1 MEREGGSALGA
12 ATAEPPPRPVR
23 KRKKSRGKQVIVA
36 VRSVPW
42 KRIVVW
48 TSALVLFFG
57 ITVGVL
63 FAGSSDEIAAGVT
76 VAGVD
81 VSGMNEAEASAFLAE
96 KYESVASKALVV
108 TVAGKSFEIAPA
120 DVEAEVDWNRFAAEA
135 QDEGSWPMPFR
146 GIKRLALRLT
156 GSDVDPAAEVYEPA
170 LAAKLDAI
178 AKGYDRA
185 GRNAAIKLSGLDP
198 VLVEA
203 REGRALNRREAGDSI
218 VHALAHFERTPLALP
233 VAVAQPDVTSE
244 ELAPV
249 MDQVRTALSGSVRFG
264 WKNAHWVV
272 RPQQMA
278 ELLRLPA
285 NGRSDLQVGGPE
297 ANRYF
302 NGLARAVNRTP
313 REASFK
319 VAADEVHVRVV
330 PSGAGRK
337 LDAAATAKALLAGAL
352 STQRREA
359 SLVVVESPP
368 ALTTAKAKAMG
379 VTRVLASFYTPY
391 SGTFDRITNLQLATR
406 LINGTTLA
414 GGQTFSFNDVVGP
427 RTEKRGFRVAP
438 TIMDNEYKDALGGGV
453 SQVATT
459 VFNAAWEA
467 GLDLTVRRAHSL
479 YISRYPL
486 GRDATVNYPDVNL
499 EFIND
504 TKNWVVMRGENG
516 ETGITIRILG
526 APTNRHVESV
536 AGPLKSTGK
545 PKVER
550 VPDPTMHVGERVIED
565 EGEPSRQVTV
575 TRTVYQGDKVLYEE
589 TFTTYYHSEPRI
601 VRVGT
606 IPVAPPPPPPPANP
620 PAPPPPPPGTG
631 GTTTGPTTTN
641 PRPR

>member
-1 MEREGGSALGA
+1 
-12 ATAEPPPRPVR
+12 
-23 KRKKSRGKQVIVA
+23 
-36 VRSVPW
+36 
-42 KRIVVW
+42 
-48 TSALVLFFG
+48 
-57 ITVGVL
+57 
-63 FAGSSDEIAAGVT
+63 
-76 VAGVD
+76 
-81 VSGMNEAEASAFLAE
+81 
-96 KYESVASKALVV
+96 
-108 TVAGKSFEIAPA
+108 
-120 DVEAEVDWNRFAAEA
+120 
-135 QDEGSWPMPFR
+135 
-146 GIKRLALRLT
+146 
-156 GSDVDPAAEVYEPA
+156 
-170 LAAKLDAI
+170 
-178 AKGYDRA
+178 
-185 GRNAAIKLSGLDP
+185 
-198 VLVEA
+198 
-203 REGRALNRREAGDSI
+203 
-218 VHALAHFERTPLALP
+218 
-233 VAVAQPDVTSE
+233 
-244 ELAPV
+244 

-278 ELLRLPA
+278 GLLRLPA
-285 NGRSDLQVGGPE
+285 DGRSELGVGGPE

-302 NGLARAVNRTP
+302 NGLARAVNRRP
-313 REASFK
+313 KEASFK

-438 TIMDNEYKDALGGGV
+438 TIMDNEYQDAFGGGV

-504 TKNWVVMRGENG
+504 TKHWVVMRGENG
-516 ETGITIRILG
+516 DTGITIRILG

-550 VPDPTMHVGERVIED
+550 VPDPTMHVGEKVVED
-565 EGEPSRQVTV
+565 AGEPSRQVTV

-589 TFTTYYHSEPRI
+589 TFTTYYALGAAHRPR
-601 VRVGT
+601 RDDPGR
-606 IPVAPPPPPPPANP
+606 AASADAARESSGAAASAARNRRDDHRADDDEPPAALARAFPRRGSRRRASRASARARATLRP
-620 PAPPPPPPGTG
+620 PWRGSSSRRPPTSPSRSIAYSKRKRARSFSGSDTRTQIRSRSSKRHG
-631 GTTTGPTTTN
+631 A
-641 PRPR
+641 R

>member
-1 MEREGGSALGA
+1 M
-12 ATAEPPPRPVR
+12 
-23 KRKKSRGKQVIVA
+23 
-36 VRSVPW
+36 
-42 KRIVVW
+42 
-48 TSALVLFFG
+48 LV
-57 ITVGVL
+57 
-63 FAGSSDEIAAGVT
+63 D
-76 VAGVD
+76 
-81 VSGMNEAEASAFLAE
+81 
-96 KYESVASKALVV
+96 
-108 TVAGKSFEIAPA
+108 
-120 DVEAEVDWNRFAAEA
+120 
-135 QDEGSWPMPFR
+135 
-146 GIKRLALRLT
+146 
-156 GSDVDPAAEVYEPA
+156 
-170 LAAKLDAI
+170 
-178 AKGYDRA
+178 
-185 GRNAAIKLSGLDP
+185 
-198 VLVEA
+198 A

-218 VHALAHFERTPLALP
+218 VHELAHFERMPVALP
-233 VAVAQPDVTSE
+233 VSVAQPEVTSE
-244 ELAPV
+244 ELGPV

-278 ELLRLPA
+278 GLLRLPA
-285 NGRSDLQVGGPE
+285 DGRSELGVGGPE

-302 NGLARAVNRTP
+302 NGLARAVNRRP
-313 REASFK
+313 KEASFR
-319 VAADEVHVRVV
+319 VAADGVHVRVV

-368 ALTTAKAKAMG
+368 RADDREGEGDGDHARA
-379 VTRVLASFYTPY
+379 RVLLHAVLGHVRPHHQPQARHAPHQRDDARRRADLLLQRRRRPAHARSAASA
-391 SGTFDRITNLQLATR
+391 S
-406 LINGTTLA
+406 
-414 GGQTFSFNDVVGP
+414 
-427 RTEKRGFRVAP
+427 AP
-438 TIMDNEYKDALGGGV
+438 TIMDNEYQDAFGGGV

-516 ETGITIRILG
+516 DTGITIRILG

-550 VPDPTMHVGERVIED
+550 VPDPTMHVGEKVVED
-565 EGEPSRQVTV
+565 PGEPSRQVTV

-589 TFTTYYHSEPRI
+589 TCTTSYHSEPRI

-620 PAPPPPPPGTG
+620 PAPPPPPPGPAG
-631 GTTTGPTTTN
+631 RPPGRRRPSR
-641 PRPR
+641 RPRASRVSAARISSASQPGIRTGESDSASTVAWLVQPSATEPSGRQALDRYSKRKRARSLSGSETRTQIRSRSSKRHGAR